1 MAFGNKLGVTVDTDV
16 TTDTLFAPGFGNIV
30 AEVPAGKT
38 AEVYEALHNAGLS
51 ANVKRAGAVNEEAA
65 FICGDM
71 KLAIDEALN
80 AWTGTLE
87 KVFPTRATED
97 KEEVKTDLYHADSV
111 YVCKH
116 KVARPTVFIPVFP
129 STTVQKRLSAQVR
142 IRS

>member
-1 MAFGNKLGVTVDTDV
+1 MIQKGAIVSAYALDGKGLAAALAKMAFGNKLGVTVDTDV

-71 KLAIDEALN
+71 KLAIDEAL
-80 AWTGTLE
+80 
-87 KVFPTRATED
+87 KM
-97 KEEVKTDLYHADSV
+97 
-111 YVCKH
+111 C
-116 KVARPTVFIPVFP
+116 
-129 STTVQKRLSAQVR
+129 
-142 IRS
+142 IRDRRGGRDHICG

>member
-1 MAFGNKLGVTVDTDV
+1 
-16 TTDTLFAPGFGNIV
+16 
-30 AEVPAGKT
+30 
-38 AEVYEALHNAGLS
+38 
-51 ANVKRAGAVNEEAA
+51 
-65 FICGDM
+65 M

-116 KVARPTVFIPVFP
+116 KVARPTVFIPVSREP
-129 STTVQKRLSAQVR
+129 TASTTVQKRLSAQVR